1 LRDSNAAHG
10 SLMSGHPYNS
20 VLRSG
25 LTRRLWIIIALAM
38 LVPVSLALVSHW
50 LEAEER
56 RASLQNQELI
66 ALSRDKAS
74 SLLFNARRVPSD
86 FSRDLEGRYL
96 VVLDGA
102 GAARF
107 SNAPVPDEL
116 VQLFAHRSPHAVDA
130 PSSTTIL
137 AWYASGREWR
147 GAMTLLPPADAADA
161 GSSNTVV
168 VFAPEAS
175 FGATAGKLAPTAI
188 GLIALSIIVAFAVAA
203 LISERYLPPLRA
215 LQRGLIRL
223 RERKFESLP
232 RGLVSE
238 FTPLER
244 EFNATSLSLS
254 RDWRAFEV
262 LGEVDRALLAA
273 SEIDRALDIVLPK
286 FRELTRAQCVGVILL
301 DPTAHSHGRLF
312 MAALGADELPVQR
325 VTFDLAMIATVREA
339 PEGLTIA
346 RIEEAR
352 HSFLMSMRD
361 VGAEFYW
368 LWPVLDDERLSAML
382 VVGYHGEPA
391 RDPAVADYGAA
402 FAERLRAALSN
413 SARDERLYRQAHYDP
428 LTQLPNRA
436 LFRDRLAQELAA
448 AATGLTRGALMYVD
462 LDHFKRVNDTLGHSA
477 GDQLLSIVAHRL
489 KACTKEGDTV
499 ARLGGDEFTVLL
511 RNVGDVDTVR
521 QIAERVIRSLA
532 LPANLGGRDYQM
544 RASVGVTLFP
554 DDGVDLEEVIRQA
567 DLAMYRAKSQ
577 GRGRAVFFERDMVQ
591 RRASFTD
598 SGLHRALRRREFALF
613 YQPQFSL
620 ADGRLCG
627 VEALLRWQTRY
638 DGIKLP
644 GEFIPAAEHSGLIT
658 DIGGF
663 VLESACAQYA
673 EWQRAGV
680 APRMFSVNVSV
691 HQVKDHGF
699 VKLVQSSLA
708 QHGINPGCLELELV
722 ESVLAD
728 TEVEEPLRA
737 IASLGVKLALD
748 DFGTG
753 YSSLNYLRRY
763 PVHTVKLDRSFLDEV
778 PQNES
783 AGALVESVITMA
795 HTLGKRVTAEGVE
808 SGGQLDFLRSR
819 GCESAQGFYLARPMS
834 AAALTEILESR
845 RPGSEIG
852 DHRAAS

>member
-1 LRDSNAAHG
+1 
-10 SLMSGHPYNS
+10 MSGNPYSS

-25 LTRRLWIIIALAM
+25 LTRRLWLIISIAM
-38 LVPVSLALVSHW
+38 LVPVGLSILSRW
-50 LEAEER
+50 FEAEER
-56 RASLQNQELI
+56 RATLQNQELS
-66 ALSRDKAS
+66 ALSRDRAS
-74 SLLFNARRVPSD
+74 ALLVNGREIPVDYTRGLD
-86 FSRDLEGRYL
+86 GRYL
-96 VVLDGA
+96 VVLDGL
-102 GAARF
+102 GRARF
-107 SNAPVPDEL
+107 TSAPVEDGL
-116 VQLFAHRSPHAVDA
+116 VDLFAHRAPHAADA
-130 PSSTTIL
+130 RAGTTIL

-147 GAMTLLPPADAADA
+147 GAMTYLPSESDSDPGA
-161 GSSNTVV
+161 SSTVI
-168 VFAPEAS
+168 VFAPEVT
-175 FGATAGKLAPTAI
+175 FGATLTELVPTAL
-188 GLIALSIIVAFAVAA
+188 GLIALALVMSFGAAA
-203 LISERYLPPLRA
+203 LISERYLPALRA
-215 LQRGLIRL
+215 LHRALTRL
-223 RERKFESLP
+223 RERRFETLP
-232 RGLVSE
+232 RLDVE
-238 FTPLER
+238 ELAPLER
-244 EFNATSLSLS
+244 MFNVTSMSLQ
-254 RDWRAFEV
+254 RDWRAFEM

-273 SEIDRALDIVLPK
+273 SEIDRALDTVLPK

-301 DPTAHSHGRLF
+301 DPTAHAHGRLF
-312 MAALGADELPVQR
+312 TAALGSDEMPVQR
-325 VTFDLAMIATVREA
+325 VTFDPAMIATVREA

-346 RIEEAR
+346 RIEECR
-352 HSFLMSMRD
+352 HAFLTSMRD
-361 VGAEFYW
+361 AGAEFFW
-368 LWPVLDDERLSAML
+368 LWPVVDDDRVSAMI

-413 SARDERLYRQAHYDP
+413 SARDEKLYRQAHYDP

-462 LDHFKRVNDTLGHSA
+462 LDHFKRVNDTLGHAA
-477 GDQLLSIVAHRL
+477 GDQLLSVVAHRL

-511 RNVGDVDTVR
+511 RNVGDAETAR
-521 QIAERVIRSLA
+521 QIADRVIRSLA
-532 LPANLGGRDYQM
+532 LPANLGGRDYTM
-544 RASVGVTLFP
+544 RASLGVTLFP
-554 DDGVDLEEVIRQA
+554 DDGTDLEDVIRQA
-567 DLAMYRAKSQ
+567 DLAMYRAKAQ
-577 GRGRAVFFERDMVQ
+577 GRGRAIFFEREMAQ
-591 RRASFTD
+591 RRPSFTD
-598 SGLHRALRRREFALF
+598 SGLHRALRRRELSLF

-663 VLESACAQYA
+663 VLDTACAQYA
-673 EWQRAGV
+673 EWARAGI

-691 HQVKDHGF
+691 QQLKDQNF
-699 VKLVQSSLA
+699 VRMVQSALDHNRIA
-708 QHGINPGCLELELV
+708 PGSLELEIV

-737 IASLGVKLALD
+737 IAALGVKLALD

-808 SGGQLDFLRSR
+808 SGGQLDFLRAR
-819 GCESAQGFYLARPMS
+819 GCEAAQGFFLARPMS
-834 AAALTEILESR
+834 ASALTEILESR

-852 DHRAAS
+852 DARAAG

>member
-1 LRDSNAAHG
+1 
-10 SLMSGHPYNS
+10 MSASPYNS

-25 LTRRLWIIIALAM
+25 LTRRLWLLITLAM
-38 LVPVSLALVSHW
+38 LIPVSLAILSRW
-50 LEAEER
+50 FEAEER
-56 RASLQNQELI
+56 RASFQNQELT

-74 SLLFNARRVPSD
+74 TLLFSSRTVPENFAD
-86 FSRDLEGRYL
+86 GLDGRYL
-96 VVLDGA
+96 AVLDGT
-102 GAARF
+102 GAARYR
-107 SNAPVPDEL
+107 SSPVPEEL
-116 VQLFAHRSPHAVDA
+116 VQLFGRRAQSAGSA
-130 PSSTTIL
+130 PGGTTIL
-137 AWYASGREWR
+137 AWYAAGREWR
-147 GAMTLLPPADAADA
+147 GAVTHLPPSIP
-161 GSSNTVV
+161 GNPSSSDTIV
-168 VFAPEAS
+168 VFAPEAT
-175 FGATAGKLAPTAI
+175 FGATASGLVPTAL
-188 GLIALSIIVAFAVAA
+188 GLLALSVVIAFAVAA
-203 LISERYLPPLRA
+203 IVSERYLPPLRA
-215 LQRGLIRL
+215 LQRGLTRL
-223 RERKFESLP
+223 RERRFETLP
-232 RGLVSE
+232 RSMVDE
-238 FTPLER
+238 FMALER
-244 EFNATSLSLS
+244 EFNATSISLQ

-286 FRELTRAQCVGVILL
+286 FRELTRSQCVGVILL
-301 DPTAHSHGRLF
+301 DPTAHAHGRLF

-325 VTFDLAMIATVREA
+325 VTFDSAMIATVREA
-339 PEGLTIA
+339 PEGLTVA
-346 RIEEAR
+346 RIEESR
-352 HSFLMSMRD
+352 HAFLLSMRD
-361 VGAEFYW
+361 VGAEFFW
-368 LWPVLDDERLSAML
+368 LWPVVDEERLSALL
-382 VVGYHGEPA
+382 VVGYHGEPS

-477 GDQLLSIVAHRL
+477 GDQLLSVVAHRL

-511 RNVGDVDTVR
+511 RNVGDAETAR
-521 QIAERVIRSLA
+521 SIADRVIRSLA

-544 RASVGVTLFP
+544 RASVGITLFP
-554 DDGVDLEEVIRQA
+554 DDGVDLEDVIRHA
-567 DLAMYRAKSQ
+567 DLAMYRAKAQ
-577 GRGRAVFFERDMVQ
+577 GRGRAIFFERDMAQ

-598 SGLHRALRRREFALF
+598 SGLHRALRRRELSLF
-613 YQPQFSL
+613 YQPQFTL
-620 ADGRLCG
+620 ADNRLCG

-663 VLESACAQYA
+663 VLDSACAQYA
-673 EWQRAGV
+673 EWSRAGI

-691 HQVKDHGF
+691 QQLKDSNF
-699 VKLVQSSLA
+699 VRMVQSALH
-708 QHGINPGCLELELV
+708 QHGIAPASLELELV
-722 ESVLAD
+722 ESVLAHA
-728 TEVEEPLRA
+728 EVEDPLRA
-737 IASLGVKLALD
+737 LSNLGVKLALD

-763 PVHTVKLDRSFLDEV
+763 PVNTVKLDRSFLDEV
-778 PQNES
+778 PQNEA

-808 SGGQLDFLRSR
+808 TSGQLEFLRSR
-819 GCESAQGFYLARPMS
+819 GCECAQGFYLARPMT
-834 AAALTEILESR
+834 AVAFTEILESR

-852 DHRAAS
+852 DARAAG

>member
-1 LRDSNAAHG
+1 
-10 SLMSGHPYNS
+10 MSGNPYSS

-25 LTRRLWIIIALAM
+25 LTRRLWAIISVAM
-38 LVPVSLALVSHW
+38 LIPVGLALLSRW
-50 LEAEER
+50 FDAEEH
-56 RASLQNQELI
+56 RASQQNQELTI
-66 ALSRDKAS
+66 LAREKAS
-74 SLLFNARRVPSD
+74 TLLFNSRAVPGDFARG
-86 FSRDLEGRYL
+86 LEGRFL

-102 GAARF
+102 GGARF
-107 SNAPVPDEL
+107 TSSPVPDDL
-116 VQLFAHRSPHAVDA
+116 VQLFGRRAPHAVDA
-130 PSSTTIL
+130 PGGTTIL
-137 AWYASGREWR
+137 AWYAAGREWR
-147 GAMTLLPPADAADA
+147 GAMTYLPPVSADDLLSA
-161 GSSNTVV
+161 STVI
-168 VFAPEAS
+168 VFAPEAT
-175 FGATAGKLAPTAI
+175 FGTTISELASI
-188 GLIALSIIVAFAVAA
+188 SLGLFALTIAVAFAVAA
-203 LISERYLPPLRA
+203 LITERYLPPLRSM
-215 LQRGLIRL
+215 QRGLVRL
-223 RERKFESLP
+223 RERRFESLP
-232 RGLVSE
+232 RSTVEE
-238 FTPLER
+238 FAPLER
-244 EFNATSLSLS
+244 EFNLTSLALQ

-273 SEIDRALDIVLPK
+273 SEIDRALDVVLPK
-286 FRELTRAQCVGVILL
+286 FRELTRSHCVGVILL
-301 DPTAHSHGRLF
+301 DPTAHAHGRMF

-325 VTFDLAMIATVREA
+325 VTFDPAMISTVREA

-346 RIEEAR
+346 RVEEAR
-352 HSFLMSMRD
+352 HAFLASMRD
-361 VGAEFYW
+361 AGAEFFW
-368 LWPVLDDERLSAML
+368 LWPVIDDERLSAML
-382 VVGYHGEPA
+382 IVGYHSEPA
-391 RDPAVADYGAA
+391 RDPAVATYGAA

-428 LTQLPNRA
+428 LTQLPNRS
-436 LFRDRLAQELAA
+436 LFRDRLAQELAGA
-448 AATGLTRGALMYVD
+448 TTGLTRGALMYVD
-462 LDHFKRVNDTLGHSA
+462 LDHFKRVNDSLGHSA

-521 QIAERVIRSLA
+521 NIADRVIRSLA

-554 DDGVDLEEVIRQA
+554 DDGVDLEEIIRQA
-567 DLAMYRAKSQ
+567 DLAMYRAKAQ
-577 GRGRAVFFERDMVQ
+577 GRGRAIFFEREMSQ

-598 SGLHRALRRREFALF
+598 SGLHRALRRRELSLF

-620 ADGRLCG
+620 ADNRLCG

-663 VLESACAQYA
+663 VLDSACGQYS
-673 EWQRAGV
+673 EWMRAGV

-691 HQVKDHGF
+691 QQLKDNNF
-699 VKLVQSSLA
+699 VRMVQTALH
-708 QHGINPGCLELELV
+708 QHGITAGSLELEIV

-728 TEVEEPLRA
+728 AEVEEPLRA
-737 IASLGVKLALD
+737 IAALGVKLALD

-763 PVHTVKLDRSFLDEV
+763 PVHTVKLDRSFLEEV

-783 AGALVESVITMA
+783 AGSLVESVITMA

-808 SGGQLDFLRSR
+808 TGAQLEFLRSR

-834 AAALTEILESR
+834 ASALSEILESR

-852 DHRAAS
+852 DARAAS

>member
-1 LRDSNAAHG
+1 MG
-10 SLMSGHPYNS
+10 GKPYNS

-25 LTRRLWIIIALAM
+25 LTRRLWLIICIAM
-38 LVPVSLALVSHW
+38 LVPVGIAVLSHW
-50 LEAEER
+50 FEAEER
-56 RASLQNQELI
+56 RATLQNQELV

-74 SLLFNARRVPSD
+74 TLLFNARAVPGE
-86 FSRDLEGRYL
+86 FTRGLEGRYL

-102 GAARF
+102 GSARF
-107 SNAPVPDEL
+107 SNAPVPEEL
-116 VQLFAHRSPHAVDA
+116 VQLFARRAPHAVEV
-130 PSSTTIL
+130 PNGTTIL

-147 GAMTLLPPADAADA
+147 GAMTWLPPAKA
-161 GSSNTVV
+161 GDPLSANTVV
-168 VFAPEAS
+168 VFAPEVS
-175 FGATAGKLAPTAI
+175 FGAAAAEIAPMAL
-188 GLIALSIIVAFAVAA
+188 GLFVLTVLVAFAVAA
-203 LISERYLPPLRA
+203 VISERYLPPLRA
-215 LQRGLIRL
+215 LQRALVRL
-223 RERKFESLP
+223 RERRFESLP
-232 RGLVSE
+232 RSLVDE
-238 FTPLER
+238 FAPLER
-244 EFNATSLSLS
+244 EFNTTSLSLS

-273 SEIDRALDIVLPK
+273 SEIDRALDLILPK

-312 MAALGADELPVQR
+312 MAAMGADELPVQR

-346 RIEEAR
+346 RIEEPR
-352 HSFLMSMRD
+352 HSFLLSMRD
-361 VGAEFYW
+361 VGAEFFW
-368 LWPVLDDERLSAML
+368 LWPVLDEERVSAML

-511 RNVGDVDTVR
+511 RNLGDVDTVR

-577 GRGRAVFFERDMVQ
+577 GRGRAVFFERDMAQ

-620 ADGRLCG
+620 NDGRLCG

-663 VLESACAQYA
+663 VLDSACQQYA
-673 EWQRAGV
+673 EWVRAAI

-691 HQVKDHGF
+691 QQLKDHNF
-699 VKLVQSSLA
+699 VKMVQSALA
-708 QHGINPGCLELELV
+708 QHSINPGCLELELV

-728 TEVEEPLRA
+728 SEVEEPLRA
-737 IASLGVKLALD
+737 LADLGVKLALD

-808 SGGQLDFLRSR
+808 SGAQLDFLRTR

-845 RPGSEIG
+845 RPGNEIG
-852 DHRAAS
+852 DHRAAG

>member
-1 LRDSNAAHG
+1 
-10 SLMSGHPYNS
+10 MSANPYNS

-25 LTRRLWIIIALAM
+25 FTRRLWLIIAVAMFIPVALGALAR
-38 LVPVSLALVSHW
+38 W
-50 LEAEER
+50 FDAEER
-56 RASLQNQELI
+56 RASLQNQELT

-74 SLLFNARRVPSD
+74 TLVFNGFEVPANFARG
-86 FSRDLEGRYL
+86 LEGRYI
-96 VVLDGA
+96 VVLDDA
-102 GAARF
+102 GTARF
-107 SNAPVPDEL
+107 SSSPVPEAL
-116 VQLFAHRSPHAVDA
+116 VELFARRATHAVDA
-130 PSSTTIL
+130 PGGTTIL

-147 GAMTLLPPADAADA
+147 GAMTHVPPPRDGDVSAPT
-161 GSSNTVV
+161 TVV
-168 VFAPEAS
+168 AFAPEVS
-175 FGATAGKLAPTAI
+175 FGASFTELVPATL
-188 GLIALSIIVAFAVAA
+188 GLVALVLLLSFAVAA
-203 LISERYLPPLRA
+203 VVAERYLPPLGALHRA
-215 LQRGLIRL
+215 LVRL
-223 RERKFESLP
+223 RERRFETLP
-232 RGLVSE
+232 RFAVPE
-238 FTPLER
+238 FAPLER
-244 EFNATSLSLS
+244 EFNVTSLSLQ

-273 SEIDRALDIVLPK
+273 SEIDRALDVVLPK
-286 FRELTRAQCVGVILL
+286 FRELTRAHCVGVILV

-312 MAALGADELPVQR
+312 TAALGAAEQPVQR
-325 VTFDLAMIATVREA
+325 VTFDGAMLATVREA

-346 RIEEAR
+346 RVEETR
-352 HSFLMSMRD
+352 HGFLVSMAD
-361 VGAEFYW
+361 AGAEFFW
-368 LWPVLDDERLSAML
+368 VWPVLDEERLSAML
-382 VVGYHGEPA
+382 IVGYHGEPA
-391 RDPAVADYGAA
+391 RDPAIADYGAA

-448 AATGLTRGALMYVD
+448 AASGLTRGALMYVD

-511 RNVGDVDTVR
+511 RNVGDGETSR

-554 DDGVDLEEVIRQA
+554 DDGTELEEVIRQA
-567 DLAMYRAKSQ
+567 DLAMYRAKAQ
-577 GRGRAVFFERDMVQ
+577 GRGRAIFFEREMTQ

-598 SGLHRALRRREFALF
+598 SGLHRALRRREFALY

-620 ADGRLCG
+620 HDGRLCG

-663 VLESACAQYA
+663 VLDSACAQYA
-673 EWQRAGV
+673 EWMRADI
-680 APRMFSVNVSV
+680 APRGFSVNVSV
-691 HQVKDHGF
+691 QQLKHAGF
-699 VKLVQSSLA
+699 VAMVQKALQ
-708 QHGINPGCLELELV
+708 QHGIQSAKLELELV
-722 ESVLAD
+722 ESALTD
-728 TEVEEPLRA
+728 NEVEEPLNALAR
-737 IASLGVKLALD
+737 LGVRLALD

-753 YSSLNYLRRY
+753 YSSLNHLRRY
-763 PVHTVKLDRSFLDEV
+763 PVHTVKLDRSFLDEI
-778 PQNES
+778 PQNDS
-783 AGALVESVITMA
+783 AGVLVESVITMA

-808 SGGQLDFLRSR
+808 SAEQLDFLRTR
-819 GCESAQGFYLARPMS
+819 GCEAAQGFFLARPMS
-834 AAALTEILESR
+834 AASFTEILESR

-852 DHRAAS
+852 DERAAG

>member
-1 LRDSNAAHG
+1 
-10 SLMSGHPYNS
+10 MSVSPYNS

-25 LTRRLWIIIALAM
+25 LTRRLWALIGLAM
-38 LVPVSLALVSHW
+38 LIPVSIAMVSHW
-50 LEAEER
+50 LESEDR
-56 RASLQNQELI
+56 RANLQNQELI
-66 ALSRDKAS
+66 SLSRDRAS
-74 SLLFNARRVPSD
+74 SLVFNTGRVPAD
-86 FSRDLEGRYL
+86 FASGLQGRYL

-107 SNAPVPDEL
+107 TNSPVHDEL
-116 VQLFAHRSPHAVDA
+116 IKLFAQRAPHAMDT
-130 PSSTTIL
+130 PSGTTIL
-137 AWYASGREWR
+137 AWFSSGREWR
-147 GAMTLLPPADAADA
+147 GAMTYLPPAVPGDPMSA
-161 GSSNTVV
+161 NTVV
-168 VFAPEAS
+168 VFAPEVA
-175 FGATAGKLAPTAI
+175 FGAAAAELVPTA
-188 GLIALSIIVAFAVAA
+188 LWLVALTVFVAFAVAA
-203 LISERYLPPLRA
+203 LIVDRYLPSLRTLQRA
-215 LQRGLIRL
+215 LARL
-223 RERKFESLP
+223 RERRFESLP
-232 RGLVSE
+232 RGTVAE
-238 FTPLER
+238 FAPLER
-244 EFNATSLSLS
+244 EFNTTSMSLS

-273 SEIDRALDIVLPK
+273 SEIDRALDTVLPK
-286 FRELTRAQCVGVILL
+286 FRELTRAQCVAVILL

-325 VTFDLAMIATVREA
+325 VNFDSAMIATVREA

-346 RIEEAR
+346 RIEEPR
-352 HSFLMSMRD
+352 HSFLVSMRD
-361 VGAEFYW
+361 VGAEFFW
-368 LWPVLDDERLSAML
+368 LWPVLDEDRVSAML
-382 VVGYHGEPA
+382 IVGYHGEPA

-532 LPANLGGRDYQM
+532 LAANLGGRDYQM
-544 RASVGVTLFP
+544 HASVGVTLFP

-577 GRGRAVFFERDMVQ
+577 GRARAVFFERDMVQ

-598 SGLHRALRRREFALF
+598 SGLHRALRRREFALY

-663 VLESACAQYA
+663 VLDSACAQYA
-673 EWQRAGV
+673 EWQQAGV

-691 HQVKDHGF
+691 HQLKDASF
-699 VKLVQSSLA
+699 VKLVQTTLA
-708 QHGINPGCLELELV
+708 RHGINPGCLELELV

-728 TEVEEPLRA
+728 SEVEEPLRA
-737 IASLGVKLALD
+737 IAGLGVRLALD

-763 PVHTVKLDRSFLDEV
+763 PVNTVKLDRSFLDEV

-795 HTLGKRVTAEGVE
+795 HTLGKCVTAEGVE
-808 SGGQLDFLRSR
+808 SAAQLEFLRSR
-819 GCESAQGFYLARPMS
+819 GCEFAQGFHLARPMS

-852 DHRAAS
+852 DARAVS

>member
-1 LRDSNAAHG
+1 
-10 SLMSGHPYNS
+10 MSGDPYSS

-25 LTRRLWIIIALAM
+25 LTRRLWIIISCAM
-38 LVPVSLALVSHW
+38 FIPVGLGLLTRW
-50 LEAEER
+50 FETEER
-56 RASLQNQELI
+56 RTTLQNQELT

-74 SLLFNARRVPSD
+74 ALVFSGDEISDEFARG
-86 FSRDLEGRYL
+86 LEGRYL
-96 VVLDGA
+96 VVLDGN

-107 SNAPVPDEL
+107 SSSPIPDDL
-116 VQLFAHRSPHAVDA
+116 VQLFARRALHALEV
-130 PSSTTIL
+130 PGHTTVL
-137 AWYASGREWR
+137 AWYAAGREWR
-147 GAMTLLPPADAADA
+147 GAMTYVPPPPGHAADD
-161 GSSNTVV
+161 GETVV
-168 VFAPEAS
+168 VFAPEAT
-175 FGATAGKLAPTAI
+175 FGTTFTELVPTSVGILALVLLVA
-188 GLIALSIIVAFAVAA
+188 LAAAAVIA
-203 LISERYLPPLRA
+203 ERYVPPLRA
-215 LQRGLIRL
+215 LRQGIAQMRVR
-223 RERKFESLP
+223 RFETLP
-232 RGLVSE
+232 RQGVPE
-238 FTPLER
+238 IAPLER
-244 EFNATSLSLS
+244 EFNVTALALQ

-262 LGEVDRALLAA
+262 LGEVDRTLLAA
-273 SEIDRALDIVLPK
+273 SEIDRALDVVLPK
-286 FRELTRAQCVGVILL
+286 FRELTRSQCVGVVLL

-312 MAALGADELPVQR
+312 TAALGAEELPVQR
-325 VTFDLAMIATVREA
+325 VTFDSAMIATLRDA
-339 PEGLTIA
+339 PAGLTIA
-346 RIEEAR
+346 RVEESR
-352 HSFLMSMRD
+352 HSFLASMRD
-361 VGAEFYW
+361 NGAEFFW
-368 LWPVLDDERLSAML
+368 LWPVLDDDRVAAML

-436 LFRDRLAQELAA
+436 LFRDRLAQELSAA
-448 AATGLTRGALMYVD
+448 ASGLTRGALMYVD

-511 RNVGDVDTVR
+511 RNVGDNETAR
-521 QIAERVIRSLA
+521 QIADRVIRSLA
-532 LPANLGGRDYQM
+532 LPASLGGRDYQM

-554 DDGVDLEEVIRQA
+554 DDGTDLEEVIRQA
-567 DLAMYRAKSQ
+567 DLAMYRAKAQ
-577 GRGRAVFFERDMVQ
+577 GRGRAIFFEREMAQ
-591 RRASFTD
+591 RRPSFTD

-663 VLESACAQYA
+663 VLDSACEQYA
-673 EWQRAGV
+673 EWVRAGI
-680 APRMFSVNVSV
+680 APRSFSVNVSV
-691 HQVKDHGF
+691 QQLKDGDFAKRVHEALHRHG
-699 VKLVQSSLA
+699 VTPA
-708 QHGINPGCLELELV
+708 CLELELV

-728 TEVEEPLRA
+728 GEVEQPLAA
-737 IASLGVKLALD
+737 IAALGVRLALD

-778 PQNES
+778 PQSDS

-808 SGGQLDFLRSR
+808 SEAQLQFLRSR

-834 AAALTEILESR
+834 ASALTEILESR
-845 RPGSEIG
+845 RPGSEIA
-852 DHRAAS
+852 DERAAG

>member
-1 LRDSNAAHG
+1 
-10 SLMSGHPYNS
+10 MSGNPYNS

-25 LTRRLWIIIALAM
+25 FTRRLWLIISFAM
-38 LVPVSLALVSHW
+38 LVPVGLALFTRW
-50 LEAEER
+50 FEAEER
-56 RASLQNQELI
+56 RASVQNQELS
-66 ALSRDKAS
+66 ALSRDRAS
-74 SLLFNARRVPSD
+74 ALMFSSHVVPENFARGIA
-86 FSRDLEGRYL
+86 GRYL
-96 VVLDGA
+96 VVLDARGS
-102 GAARF
+102 ARF
-107 SNAPVPDEL
+107 SSAPVPAEL
-116 VQLFAHRSPHAVDA
+116 VELFGRRSTRAEDA
-130 PSSTTIL
+130 PGGTTLL

-147 GAMTLLPPADAADA
+147 GAMTYVPPVPGGDPFSGD
-161 GSSNTVV
+161 TVV
-168 VFAPEAS
+168 AFAPEAT
-175 FGATAGKLAPTAI
+175 FGASFTELVPTAL
-188 GLIALSIIVAFAVAA
+188 GLFALVLLLGFAVAT
-203 LISERYLPPLRA
+203 LISERYLLPLRA
-215 LQRGLIRL
+215 LHRGLIRM
-223 RERKFESLP
+223 RERRFDTMP
-232 RGLVSE
+232 RFSVNE
-238 FTPLER
+238 FAPLER
-244 EFNATSLSLS
+244 EFNITSMSLQ

-286 FRELTRAQCVGVILL
+286 FRELTRSQCVGVVLL

-312 MAALGADELPVQR
+312 TAAHGADEMPVQR
-325 VTFDLAMIATVREA
+325 VTFDGAMIATVRDA
-339 PEGLTIA
+339 TEGLTIA
-346 RIEEAR
+346 RAEDAR
-352 HSFLMSMRD
+352 HAFLGTMRD
-361 VGAEFYW
+361 CGAEFFW
-368 LWPVLDDERLSAML
+368 LWPVVDDDRLAAL
-382 VVGYHGEPA
+382 LIVGYHGEPS

-448 AATGLTRGALMYVD
+448 AASGLTRGALMYVD

-511 RNVGDVDTVR
+511 RNVGDGETAR

-554 DDGVDLEEVIRQA
+554 DDGTELEDVIRQA
-567 DLAMYRAKSQ
+567 DLAMYRAKAQ
-577 GRGRAVFFERDMVQ
+577 GRGRAIFFEREMKE
-591 RRASFTD
+591 RRATFTD
-598 SGLHRALRRREFALF
+598 SGLHRALRRREFALY

-620 ADGRLCG
+620 DDGRLCG

-663 VLESACAQYA
+663 VLDSACGQYS
-673 EWQRAGV
+673 EWMRAGI
-680 APRMFSVNVSV
+680 APRSFSVNVSV
-691 HQVKDHGF
+691 QQLKDQSF
-699 VKLVQSSLA
+699 VPLVQKAL
-708 QHGINPGCLELELV
+708 HRYGINPACLELELV

-728 TEVEEPLRA
+728 SEVAEPLSA
-737 IASLGVKLALD
+737 IAAMGVRLALD

-778 PQNES
+778 PQNDS

-808 SGGQLDFLRSR
+808 SGAQLEFLRSR

-852 DHRAAS
+852 DERAAG

>member
-1 LRDSNAAHG
+1 
-10 SLMSGHPYNS
+10 MSANNYNS

-25 LTRRLWIIIALAM
+25 LTRRLWLVISLAM
-38 LVPVSLALVSHW
+38 LIPVSLAILSRW
-50 LEAEER
+50 FEAEER
-56 RASLQNQELI
+56 RANLQNQELV
-66 ALSRDKAS
+66 ALSRDKS
-74 SLLFNARRVPSD
+74 SALLFNDRVVPQDFARGLD
-86 FSRDLEGRYL
+86 GRYL
-96 VVLDGA
+96 VVLDGG

-107 SNAPVPDEL
+107 ASSPMPDDLVKLFSRRAPHSVD
-116 VQLFAHRSPHAVDA
+116 SP
-130 PSSTTIL
+130 SGTTVL

-147 GAMTLLPPADAADA
+147 GAMTYLPPDSPDDLLH
-161 GSSNTVV
+161 SSTVV
-168 VFAPEAS
+168 VFAAEAT
-175 FGATAGKLAPTAI
+175 FGSTASELIPTAL
-188 GLIALSIIVAFAVAA
+188 GLLALTIVIAFAVAA
-203 LISERYLPPLRA
+203 IVSERYLPPLRD
-215 LQRGLIRL
+215 LQRGLARL
-223 RERKFESLP
+223 RERRFETLP
-232 RGLVSE
+232 LGSVPE
-238 FTPLER
+238 FSPLER
-244 EFNATSLSLS
+244 EFNATTISLQ

-273 SEIDRALDIVLPK
+273 SEIDRALDVVLPK
-286 FRELTRAQCVGVILL
+286 FRELTRSQCVGVILL
-301 DPTAHSHGRLF
+301 DPTAHAHGRLF

-325 VTFDLAMIATVREA
+325 VTFDPAMLATVREA
-339 PEGLTIA
+339 GEGLTIA
-346 RIEEAR
+346 RIEESR
-352 HSFLMSMRD
+352 HAFLASMRD
-361 VGAEFYW
+361 AGAEFFW
-368 LWPVLDDERLSAML
+368 IWPVVDEDRLSALL
-382 VVGYHGEPA
+382 VVGYHGEPS

-448 AATGLTRGALMYVD
+448 AATGLARGALMYVD

-489 KACTKEGDTV
+489 KACTKDGDTV

-511 RNVGDVDTVR
+511 RNVGDAETAR
-521 QIAERVIRSLA
+521 SIAERVIRSLA

-544 RASVGVTLFP
+544 RASVGVTMFP
-554 DDGVDLEEVIRQA
+554 DDGIDLEDVIRQA
-567 DLAMYRAKSQ
+567 DLAMYRAKAQ
-577 GRGRAVFFERDMVQ
+577 GRGRAIFFERDMAQ

-598 SGLHRALRRREFALF
+598 SGLHRALRRRELSLF

-663 VLESACAQYA
+663 VLDSACAQYA
-673 EWQRAGV
+673 EWVRAGI

-691 HQVKDHGF
+691 QQLKDGNF
-699 VKLVQSSLA
+699 VRLVQGALH
-708 QHGINPGCLELELV
+708 QHGINPACLELEIV

-728 TEVEEPLRA
+728 AEVEEPLRA
-737 IASLGVKLALD
+737 IAALGVKLALD

-753 YSSLNYLRRY
+753 YSSLNYLRKY

-778 PQNES
+778 PQNDS

-808 SGGQLDFLRSR
+808 TGGQLEFLRSR

-834 AAALTEILESR
+834 ASALTEILESR

-852 DHRAAS
+852 DHRAAG

>member
-1 LRDSNAAHG
+1 
-10 SLMSGHPYNS
+10 MSGGPYSS

-25 LTRRLWIIIALAM
+25 VTRRIWLLVAIAM
-38 LVPVSLALVSHW
+38 LVPVSLAIFTRW
-50 LEAEER
+50 FEAEER
-56 RASLQNQELI
+56 RASLQNQELS

-74 SLLFNARRVPSD
+74 AFLFNGRVVPQD
-86 FSRDLEGRYL
+86 FAGGLEGRYL
-96 VVLDGA
+96 VVLDGS

-107 SNAPVPDEL
+107 SSTPVPDEL
-116 VQLFAHRSPHAVDA
+116 VRLFGQRVSHAADA
-130 PSSTTIL
+130 PGGTTIL

-147 GAMTLLPPADAADA
+147 GAMTYVPAGDSATA
-161 GSSNTVV
+161 NTVV
-168 VFAPEAS
+168 VFAPEAA
-175 FGATAGKLAPTAI
+175 FGSTFMTLVPTSLGLLA
-188 GLIALSIIVAFAVAA
+188 LALLVSFAVAA
-203 LISERYLPPLRA
+203 LIAERYLPAMQA
-215 LQRGLIRL
+215 LHRGLVRL
-223 RERKFESLP
+223 RERRFETIP
-232 RGLVSE
+232 RLAIAE
-238 FTPLER
+238 FAPLER
-244 EFNATSLSLS
+244 EFNITSLYLQ

-286 FRELTRAQCVGVILL
+286 FRELTRSQCVGVVLL
-301 DPTAHSHGRLF
+301 DPTAHLHGRLF
-312 MAALGADELPVQR
+312 MAALGANELPVQR
-325 VTFDLAMIATVREA
+325 VTFDNAMIATVRES

-346 RIEEAR
+346 RIEETR
-352 HSFLMSMRD
+352 HSFLGSMRD
-361 VGAEFYW
+361 CGAEFFW
-368 LWPVLDDERLSAML
+368 LWPVVDEDRLAAL
-382 VVGYHGEPA
+382 LIVGYHGEPA

-436 LFRDRLAQELAA
+436 LFRDRLSQELAA

-477 GDQLLSIVAHRL
+477 GDQLLSVVAHRL

-511 RNVGDVDTVR
+511 RNVGDGETAR
-521 QIAERVIRSLA
+521 QIAERVIRSLGLA
-532 LPANLGGRDYQM
+532 ANLGGRDYHM

-554 DDGVDLEEVIRQA
+554 DDGTDLEDVIRQA
-567 DLAMYRAKSQ
+567 DLAMYRAKAQ
-577 GRGRAVFFERDMVQ
+577 GRGRAIFFEREMVQ

-620 ADGRLCG
+620 NDGRLCG

-658 DIGGF
+658 YIGGF
-663 VLESACAQYA
+663 VLDSACEQFA
-673 EWQRAGV
+673 EWSRAGI
-680 APRMFSVNVSV
+680 APRCFSVNVSV
-691 HQVKDHGF
+691 LQLKDPNF
-699 VKLVQSSLA
+699 VSMVQKALH
-708 QHGINPGCLELELV
+708 QHGITPASLELELV

-728 TEVEEPLRA
+728 SEVEEPLRA
-737 IASLGVKLALD
+737 IADLGVKLALD

-753 YSSLNYLRRY
+753 YSSLKYLRRY
-763 PVHTVKLDRSFLDEV
+763 PVHTVKLDRSFLDEI
-778 PQNES
+778 PQNDS

-808 SGGQLDFLRSR
+808 SAGQLEFLRSH
-819 GCESAQGFYLARPMS
+819 GCEAAQGFFLARPMS
-834 AAALTEILESR
+834 ASALTEILESR

-852 DHRAAS
+852 DERAAG

>member
-1 LRDSNAAHG
+1 
-10 SLMSGHPYNS
+10 MSANPYNS

-25 LTRRLWIIIALAM
+25 LTRRLWLLIALAM
-38 LVPVSLALVSHW
+38 LIPVSISMLSRW
-50 LEAEER
+50 FDAEET
-56 RASLQNQELI
+56 RASLQNQQLT

-74 SLLFNARRVPSD
+74 TLLFSSRTVPQD
-86 FSRDLEGRYL
+86 FANGLDGQHL
-96 VVLDGA
+96 VVLDGN
-102 GAARF
+102 GSARYR
-107 SNAPVPDEL
+107 SGPVPEDL
-116 VQLFAHRSPHAVDA
+116 VQLFGRRAPLGVHA
-130 PSSTTIL
+130 PSGTTIL
-137 AWYASGREWR
+137 AWYAEGREWR
-147 GAMTLLPPADAADA
+147 GAVTYLPPGIPGDP
-161 GSSNTVV
+161 GSSDTIV
-168 VFAPEAS
+168 VFAPEAT
-175 FGATAGKLAPTAI
+175 FGSTASELVPTTLALLALT
-188 GLIALSIIVAFAVAA
+188 IAMAFAVAA
-203 LISERYLPPLRA
+203 IVSERYLPPLRA
-215 LQRGLIRL
+215 LQKALSRL
-223 RERKFESLP
+223 RERRFETLP
-232 RGLVSE
+232 RGSVEE
-238 FTPLER
+238 FMAIER
-244 EFNATSLSLS
+244 EFNATSLSLE

-273 SEIDRALDIVLPK
+273 SEIDRALDVVLPK

-301 DPTAHSHGRLF
+301 DPTAHAHGRLF

-325 VTFDLAMIATVREA
+325 VTFDSAMISTVREA
-339 PEGLTIA
+339 PEGLTVA
-346 RIEEAR
+346 RIEESR
-352 HSFLMSMRD
+352 HAFLVAMRD
-361 VGAEFYW
+361 VGADFFW
-368 LWPVLDDERLSAML
+368 LWPVVDEDRLSALL
-382 VVGYHGEPA
+382 VVGYHGEPS

-413 SARDERLYRQAHYDP
+413 SARDERLYRQAHFDP

-462 LDHFKRVNDTLGHSA
+462 LDHFKRVNDTFGHSA
-477 GDQLLSIVAHRL
+477 GDQLLSVVAQRL

-511 RNVGDVDTVR
+511 RNVGDAETAR
-521 QIAERVIRSLA
+521 NIADRVIRSLA

-554 DDGVDLEEVIRQA
+554 DDGVDLEDVIRQA
-567 DLAMYRAKSQ
+567 DLAMYRAKAQ
-577 GRGRAVFFERDMVQ
+577 GRGRAIFFERDMVQ

-598 SGLHRALRRREFALF
+598 SGLHRALRRRELSLF

-620 ADGRLCG
+620 ADSRLCG

-663 VLESACAQYA
+663 VLDSACAQYS
-673 EWQRAGV
+673 EWSRAGI
-680 APRMFSVNVSV
+680 APRMFSVNVSG
-691 HQVKDHGF
+691 QQLKDGNF
-699 VKLVQSSLA
+699 VQMVRTALQ
-708 QHGINPGCLELELV
+708 QHGIAPASLELEVV

-728 TEVEEPLRA
+728 AEVEEPLRA
-737 IASLGVKLALD
+737 IADLGVKLALD

-763 PVHTVKLDRSFLDEV
+763 PVNTVKLDRSFLDEI
-778 PQNES
+778 PQNDS

-808 SGGQLDFLRSR
+808 SSGQLEFLRSR
-819 GCESAQGFYLARPMS
+819 GCEAAQGFYLARPMS

-845 RPGSEIG
+845 RPGSEIS
-852 DHRAAS
+852 DARAAG

>member
-1 LRDSNAAHG
+1 
-10 SLMSGHPYNS
+10 MSGKPYNS

-25 LTRRLWIIIALAM
+25 LTRRLWLIISVAMLIPTSIAL
-38 LVPVSLALVSHW
+38 LSHW
-50 LEAEER
+50 LEVEER
-56 RASLQNQELI
+56 RVSLQNQELI

-74 SLLFNARRVPSD
+74 TLLFHSRQPPAD
-86 FSRDLEGRYL
+86 FARDLDGRYL
-96 VVLDGA
+96 AVLDGA
-102 GAARF
+102 GNSRF
-107 SNAPVPDEL
+107 SNTTVPDEL
-116 VQLFAHRSPHAVDA
+116 EQVFARRAPHVGTT
-130 PSSTTIL
+130 PGSTHIL

-147 GAMTLLPPADAADA
+147 GAMTWLPPANPHDPYAA
-161 GSSNTVV
+161 TLVV
-168 VFAPEAS
+168 VFAPERA
-175 FGATAGKLAPTAI
+175 FGSAAPDMWPRAL
-188 GLIALSIIVAFAVAA
+188 GLVLLTLFIAFAVAA
-203 LISERYLPPLRA
+203 MIGERYLPQLRT
-215 LQRGLIRL
+215 LQRGLARL

-232 RGLVSE
+232 RSTVQE
-238 FTPLER
+238 FEPLER
-244 EFNATSLSLS
+244 EFNQTSLSLS

-273 SEIDRALDIVLPK
+273 SEIDRALDSVLPK

-312 MAALGADELPVQR
+312 MAAAGSNELPVQR
-325 VTFDLAMIATVREA
+325 VIFDAAMIATVREA

-346 RIEEAR
+346 RVEEAR
-352 HSFLMSMRD
+352 HSFLTCMQD
-361 VGAEFYW
+361 VGAEFFW
-368 LWPVLDDERLSAML
+368 LWPVVDDERLAALL
-382 VVGYHGEPA
+382 VVGYHSEPD

-448 AATGLTRGALMYVD
+448 AATGLARGALMYVD

-499 ARLGGDEFTVLL
+499 ARLGGDEFTVLV
-511 RNVGDVDTVR
+511 RNVGDADTAR
-521 QIAERVIRSLA
+521 QVAERVIRSLA

-544 RASVGVTLFP
+544 RASVGVTMFP

-577 GRGRAVFFERDMVQ
+577 GRGRAIFFERDMAQ
-591 RRASFTD
+591 RRVTFTD

-613 YQPQFSL
+613 YQPQFAL
-620 ADGRLCG
+620 ADDRLCG

-663 VLESACAQYA
+663 VLESACSQYA
-673 EWQRAGV
+673 EWQRRNI
-680 APRMFSVNVSV
+680 APRTFSVNVSV
-691 HQVKDHGF
+691 QQLKDHGF
-699 VKLVQSSLA
+699 VTLVQKALQ
-708 QHGINPGCLELELV
+708 QHGINPACLELELV

-728 TEVEEPLRA
+728 SEVEEPLRA
-737 IASLGVKLALD
+737 IAALGVKLALD

-778 PQNES
+778 PQNDS

-808 SGGQLDFLRSR
+808 SGAQLEFLRTR

-834 AAALTEILESR
+834 AASLSEILESR
-845 RPGSEIG
+845 RPGSEIS
-852 DHRAAS
+852 DHRAVS

>member
-1 LRDSNAAHG
+1 
-10 SLMSGHPYNS
+10 MSGNPYNS
-20 VLRSG
+20 VLRNG
-25 LTRRLWIIIALAM
+25 FTRRLWLLISIAM
-38 LVPVSLALVSHW
+38 LIPLGLALFSRW
-50 LEAEER
+50 FDAEER
-56 RASLQNQELI
+56 RLAMQNQELS
-66 ALSRDKAS
+66 ALSREKAS
-74 SLLFNARRVPSD
+74 TLLLNGREIPDDFARGLAD
-86 FSRDLEGRYL
+86 RYL
-96 VVLDGA
+96 VVLDGV
-102 GAARF
+102 GVARF
-107 SNAPVPDEL
+107 SSTEVPYEL
-116 VQLFAHRSPHAVDA
+116 VQLFSRRAMHAVDS
-130 PSSTTIL
+130 PGGTTFL

-147 GAMTLLPPADAADA
+147 GAMTWVPAAERDDRL
-161 GSSNTVV
+161 GGHIIV
-168 VFAPEAS
+168 VFAPEVA
-175 FGATAGKLAPTAI
+175 FGNAFREIVPTAL
-188 GLIALSIIVAFAVAA
+188 GLVALALLVAFAAA
-203 LISERYLPPLRA
+203 AMISERYLPPLGALHRA
-215 LQRGLIRL
+215 LMRL
-223 RERKFESLP
+223 RERRFETMP
-232 RGLVSE
+232 RQAVHE
-238 FTPLER
+238 FAPLER
-244 EFNATSLSLS
+244 EFNITSLSLQ

-273 SEIDRALDIVLPK
+273 SEIDRALDFVLPK
-286 FRELTRAQCVGVILL
+286 FRELTRSQCVGVVLL

-312 MAALGADELPVQR
+312 TAALGAEELPVQR
-325 VTFDLAMIATVREA
+325 VIFDNAMIATAREA
-339 PEGLTIA
+339 PDGLTIA
-346 RIEEAR
+346 RVEETR
-352 HSFLMSMRD
+352 HSFLLTLRD
-361 VGAEFYW
+361 AGAEFFW
-368 LWPVLDDERLSAML
+368 LWPVIDDERLAAL
-382 VVGYHGEPA
+382 LIVGYHGEPA
-391 RDPAVADYGAA
+391 RDPKVADYGAA
-402 FAERLRAALSN
+402 LAERLRAALSN

-448 AATGLTRGALMYVD
+448 AASGLARGALMYVD

-477 GDQLLSIVAHRL
+477 GDQLLSIVAQRL

-511 RNVGDVDTVR
+511 RNVGDAETAR
-521 QIAERVIRSLA
+521 QIADRVIRSLA

-544 RASVGVTLFP
+544 RASVGVTMFP
-554 DDGVDLEEVIRQA
+554 DDGTELEEVIRQS
-567 DLAMYRAKSQ
+567 DLAMYRAKAQ
-577 GRGRAVFFERDMVQ
+577 GRGRAIFFEREMKE
-591 RRASFTD
+591 RRATFTD

-673 EWQRAGV
+673 EWLRAGI
-680 APRMFSVNVSV
+680 APRSFSVNVSV
-691 HQVKDHGF
+691 QQLKDHDF
-699 VKLVQSSLA
+699 VRAVQKSLH
-708 QHGINPGCLELELV
+708 QHGIQPGCLELELV

-728 TEVEEPLRA
+728 GEVEESLNA
-737 IASLGVKLALD
+737 IAALGVRLALD

-778 PQNES
+778 PQNDS

-808 SGGQLDFLRSR
+808 TGAQLDFLRTHR
-819 GCESAQGFYLARPMS
+819 CEAAQGFYLARPMS

-845 RPGSEIG
+845 RPGSEIA
-852 DHRAAS
+852 DERAAS

>member
-1 LRDSNAAHG
+1 
-10 SLMSGHPYNS
+10 MSGNPYNS

-25 LTRRLWIIIALAM
+25 ITRRIWLIVTLAM
-38 LVPVSLALVSHW
+38 LVPVSLALFARW
-50 LEAEER
+50 FEAEEH
-56 RASLQNQELI
+56 RASLQNQELR

-74 SLLFNARRVPSD
+74 AMLFNGGVLPGD
-86 FSRDLEGRYL
+86 FASGLEGHYL
-96 VVLDGA
+96 VVLDA
-102 GAARF
+102 NGAARF
-107 SNAPVPDEL
+107 SSTPVPEEL
-116 VQLFAHRSPHAVDA
+116 VELFGRRAAHAVDA
-130 PSSTTIL
+130 PGGTTIL

-147 GAMTLLPPADAADA
+147 GAMTYVPASHAAGGA
-161 GSSNTVV
+161 GASTVV
-168 VFAPEAS
+168 AFAPGAA
-175 FGATAGKLAPTAI
+175 FGSTFTTLVPTAL
-188 GLIALSIIVAFAVAA
+188 GLIALVLLIAFAVAA
-203 LISERYLPPLRA
+203 VIAERYVPSMQTLH
-215 LQRGLIRL
+215 RGLIRL
-223 RERKFESLP
+223 RERRFESIP
-232 RGLVSE
+232 RQAVSE
-238 FTPLER
+238 FDPLER
-244 EFNATSLSLS
+244 EFNITSMSLQ

-286 FRELTRAQCVGVILL
+286 FRELTRAQCVGVVLF
-301 DPTAHSHGRLF
+301 DPTAHAHGRLF
-312 MAALGADELPVQR
+312 TAAVGSSELPVQR
-325 VTFDLAMIATVREA
+325 VTFDSSMIATVREA
-339 PEGLTIA
+339 SEGLTIA
-346 RIEEAR
+346 RIEESR
-352 HSFLMSMRD
+352 HAFLGSMRD
-361 VGAEFYW
+361 CGAEFFW
-368 LWPVLDDERLSAML
+368 LWPVVDEDRLAALL
-382 VVGYHGEPA
+382 VVGYHAEPE

-436 LFRDRLAQELAA
+436 LFRDRLSQELAA

-462 LDHFKRVNDTLGHSA
+462 LDHFKRVNDTLGHGA
-477 GDQLLSIVAHRL
+477 GDQLLSVVAHRL

-511 RNVGDVDTVR
+511 RNVGDGETAR

-554 DDGVDLEEVIRQA
+554 DDGTDLEDVIRQA
-567 DLAMYRAKSQ
+567 DLAMYRAKAQ
-577 GRGRAVFFERDMVQ
+577 GRGRAVFFEREMKE
-591 RRASFTD
+591 RRTSFTD
-598 SGLHRALRRREFALF
+598 SGLHRALRRREFALY

-663 VLESACAQYA
+663 VLDSACTQYA
-673 EWQRAGV
+673 EWARAGI
-680 APRMFSVNVSV
+680 APRNFSVNVSV
-691 HQVKDHGF
+691 QQLKAQNF
-699 VKLVQSSLA
+699 VGLVQKALQ
-708 QHGINPGCLELELV
+708 QHNITPGCLELELV
-722 ESVLAD
+722 ESALAD
-728 TEVEEPLRA
+728 AEVEEPLRA
-737 IASLGVKLALD
+737 IAALGVKLALD

-753 YSSLNYLRRY
+753 YSSLNYLRKY

-778 PQNES
+778 PQNDS

-808 SGGQLDFLRSR
+808 SGAQLDFLRNH
-819 GCESAQGFYLARPMS
+819 GCEAAQGFYLARPMS
-834 AAALTEILESR
+834 VSSLTEILEAR

-852 DHRAAS
+852 DERAAG